1 MSGAL
6 QIRPGRGGGDEV
18 ELEATVL
25 SQPLFHVVMVV
36 IAGVIQ
42 KDVDFSARSGFPIQ
56 PPQQAQELLIAMAM
70 MTFSDYLARAHIVGG
85 EHGRGSVPLVI
96 VSASPALAFLPRQA
110 GLSPI

>member
-36 IAGVIQ
+36 IAGVIE
-42 KDVDFSARSGFPIQ
+42 KDMDF
-56 PPQQAQELLIAMAM
+56 
-70 MTFSDYLARAHIVGG
+70 
-85 EHGRGSVPLVI
+85 
-96 VSASPALAFLPRQA
+96 
-110 GLSPI
+110 